1 VTTQSNVISAQTRTL
16 VLANIGVLLSLA
28 ALAFGAARL
37 T

>member
-1 VTTQSNVISAQTRTL
+1 MTPIAFVSPQTRTL
-16 VLANIGVLLSLA
+16 VIANLGAVLSVA